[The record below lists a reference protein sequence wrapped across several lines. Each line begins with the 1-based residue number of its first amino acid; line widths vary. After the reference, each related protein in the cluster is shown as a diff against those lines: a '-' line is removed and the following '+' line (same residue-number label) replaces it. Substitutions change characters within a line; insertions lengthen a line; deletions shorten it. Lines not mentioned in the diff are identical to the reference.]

1 MLTKAGAS
9 DYRGTGIPVPVKG
22 MTQTALQTPVRLLQ
36 WVRTPQQARTREGLT
51 RLLDAAEALVAAK
64 GFDDAGIAEI
74 ARDAGSSV
82 GAFYRRFADKDG
94 LLHALHERFCDEA
107 RATADAALDPARWT
121 GAPTDEVLRE
131 FTAFLVQIFR
141 EREGFFR
148 AILQR
153 GASRRR
159 GARTNRSP
167 VRAPGDQ
174 LAALL
179 RGRGGDIAHGDPKLA
194 ATVGLRVVIGT
205 LTHTIQA
212 QPHDAA
218 ARRRAAGRPNLPGSS
233 LAYLGVPST
242 TNTTTHIT
250 RRSQR

>member
-1 MLTKAGAS
+1 MGE
-9 DYRGTGIPVPVKG
+9 
-22 MTQTALQTPVRLLQ
+22 TARQAPARLLE
-36 WVRTPQQARTREGLT
+36 WVRAPRQARTREGLV
-51 RLLDAAEALVAAK
+51 RLLDAAEALVAAR

-74 ARDAGSSV
+74 ARQAGSSV

-107 RATADAALDPARWT
+107 RATADTALNPARWSDAAT
-121 GAPTDEVLRE
+121 EEMLRE
-131 FTAFLVQIFR
+131 FTMFLVQVFR

-153 GASRRR
+153 GASDPVVRE
-159 GARTNRSP
+159 RTDRLFEHMAD
-167 VRAPGDQ
+167 R

-179 RGRGGDIAHGDPKLA
+179 RGRRGDIAHADPTLA

-212 QPHDAA
+212 QPHTLPLSDERLGAEL
-218 ARRRAAGRPNLPGSS
+218 ARVFI
-233 LAYLGVPST
+233 AYLDIPST
-242 TNTTTHIT
+242 TTKPKHRKTT
-250 RRSQR
+250 RRMQR

>member
-9 DYRGTGIPVPVKG
+9 DYRGTGIPVPVKDV
-22 MTQTALQTPVRLLQ
+22 TQTALQTPVRMLQ

-51 RLLDAAEALVAAK
+51 RLLDAAEALVTAK

-107 RATADAALDPARWT
+107 RATTDAALEPARWT

-141 EREGFFR
+141 DREGFFR

-153 GASRRR
+153 GASDAVVRE
-159 GARTNRSP
+159 RTDRLFEH
-167 VRAPGDQ
+167 VADQ

-212 QPHDAA
+212 QPHMLPLADERLATEL
-218 ARRRAAGRPNLPGSS
+218 ARVLT
-233 LAYLGVPST
+233 AYLGVPST
-242 TNTTTHIT
+242 TNTTTQIK

>member
-1 MLTKAGAS
+1 MSA
-9 DYRGTGIPVPVKG
+9 
-22 MTQTALQTPVRLLQ
+22 TAVQTPARMLQ

-51 RLLDAAEALVAAK
+51 RMLDSAETLVAAK
-64 GFDDAGIAEI
+64 GFDEAGIAEI
-74 ARDAGSSV
+74 ARVAGSSV

-107 RATADAALDPARWT
+107 RATADEALDPARWT
-121 GAPTDEVLRE
+121 GAPTDQVARE
-131 FTAFLVQIFR
+131 FTAFIVQVFR

-153 GASRRR
+153 GASDAVVRE
-159 GARTNRSP
+159 RTDRLFEHLAG
-167 VRAPGDQ
+167 R

-179 RGRGGDIAHGDPKLA
+179 RGRGSDIAHDDPDLA

-212 QPHDAA
+212 QPHTLPLSDERLAA
-218 ARRRAAGRPNLPGSS
+218 ELARVFIS
-233 LAYLGVPST
+233 YLGVSSPTSV
-242 TNTTTHIT
+242 TTHIN
-250 RRSQR
+250 RRTPQ

>member
-1 MLTKAGAS
+1 MGE
-9 DYRGTGIPVPVKG
+9 
-22 MTQTALQTPVRLLQ
+22 TARQAPARLLE
-36 WVRTPQQARTREGLT
+36 WVRAPRQARTREGLV
-51 RLLDAAEALVAAK
+51 RLLDAAEALVAAR

-74 ARDAGSSV
+74 ARQAGSSV

-107 RATADAALDPARWT
+107 RATADAALAPARWG
-121 GAPTDEVLRE
+121 GATTDAVLHE
-131 FTAFLVQIFR
+131 FTRFLVQVFR

-153 GASRRR
+153 GTADPVVRE
-159 GARTNRSP
+159 RTDRLFEHLAD
-167 VRAPGDQ
+167 R

-179 RGRGGDIAHGDPKLA
+179 RGRRGDIAHADPRLA

-212 QPHDAA
+212 QPRALSLADERLGAEL
-218 ARRRAAGRPNLPGSS
+218 ARVFT
-233 LAYLGVPST
+233 AYLGVPST
-242 TNTTTHIT
+242 ATNTKYPKAT
-250 RRSQR
+250 RRIRR

>member
-1 MLTKAGAS
+1 MS
-9 DYRGTGIPVPVKG
+9 
-22 MTQTALQTPVRLLQ
+22 QTAVQTPVRMLQ
-36 WVRTPQQARTREGLT
+36 WVRTPHQARTREGLT
-51 RLLDAAEALVAAK
+51 RLLDAAEALVTAK

-74 ARDAGSSV
+74 ARQAGSSV

-131 FTAFLVQIFR
+131 FTAFLVQVFR

-153 GASRRR
+153 GASDAVVRE
-159 GARTNRSP
+159 RT
-167 VRAPGDQ
+167 DQ
-174 LAALL
+174 LFEHLADRLAALL

-194 ATVGLRVVIGT
+194 ATVGLRLIIGT

-212 QPHDAA
+212 QPHTLPLSDEQLATEL
-218 ARRRAAGRPNLPGSS
+218 ARAFT
-233 LAYLGVPST
+233 AYLGVPST
-242 TNTTTHIT
+242 TTIITHIT
-250 RRSQR
+250 RRSPR